1 MRMETAGH
9 GSPQR
14 RKGIAVGKGVIVA
27 MAALAVSGG
36 MEAGTAAQSTAAV
49 QAAPSGQAEA
59 GRKVAQLAEDSW
71 QWVLSTDNVLR
82 DAAGLPFSGIK
93 DIDLAEA
100 RRDAAVARRTLA
112 ALNAIDSARLATN
125 DQITRQFLLKFHEDI
140 AQGADNWLLDFA
152 ITPYSGVLPLNGL
165 LEFAAKRPLATPA
178 QRAEY
183 LRLLAELG
191 DRIDQMHARTV
202 AQRAAGIYL
211 PKPAIPSLRA
221 TYKALAGGV
230 EPRLVPDAA
239 RLLGLSAGERDAYTA
254 EVRSQVQARIA
265 PGITEIATLLGADY
279 EAQAPA
285 AIGLSQFPGGG
296 ARYARAIATY
306 TTLQASPEDLHALG
320 LRLVA
325 DTQGRMAE
333 IRTQLGFNGTQAEF
347 HRMLDTDPRFRVAS
361 DAALEALYREQI
373 ARIEPH
379 VPAYF
384 GRLPKAPYGIR
395 RIPAANERGVAFG
408 YYEKPSSVEPAGLF
422 RYNGADLDKRSMV
435 QAAAINFHELIP
447 GHHFHLALQAEN
459 GDLPM
464 IRRELASLRLS
475 AYNEGWAQYAANL
488 AIEMGALKDDYEL
501 YGLVA
506 TDAMMAARLVVDT
519 GVNALG
525 WDFDKART
533 YLVDNTLMSPQQAA
547 AEVLR
552 YATDVPGQALGYK
565 LGHEHVLGLRRRA
578 ETELGKDFDLRAF
591 HDAVLAPGA
600 LPLSVLDA
608 QMEKWLEAQRRRR
621 P

>member
-1 MRMETAGH
+1 MNRM
-9 GSPQR
+9 S
-14 RKGIAVGKGVIVA
+14 VVA
-27 MAALAVSGG
+27 MAALLASGAV
-36 MEAGTAAQSTAAV
+36 EVPA
-49 QAAPSGQAEA
+49 
-59 GRKVAQLAEDSW
+59 VAQPPARSNEAERAVAGIADESW

-82 DAAGLPFSGIK
+82 DAAGLPFIGIK

-100 RRDAAVARRTLA
+100 RKDASFARNRLA
-112 ALNAIDSARLATN
+112 ALRAIDPSQLSA
-125 DQITRQFLLKFHEDI
+125 DDEITRQFLLKFHEDV
-140 AQGADNWLLDFA
+140 AYEPDNWLLDFA

-165 LEFAAKRPLATPA
+165 LEFASKRPLATPA

-202 AQRAAGIYL
+202 AQREAGIYL
-211 PKPAIPSLRA
+211 PKPAIASLRA
-221 TYKALAGGV
+221 TYQGLAGGV

-239 RLLGLSAGERDAYTA
+239 RLAGLPDKERDAYA
-254 EVRSQVQARIA
+254 AQVRSLVQARIA
-265 PGITEIATLLGADY
+265 PRIAAIAGLLDPAY
-279 EAQAPA
+279 EAKAPA
-285 AIGLSQFPGGG
+285 AIGLSQYPGGRD
-296 ARYARAIATY
+296 RYARAVATY
-306 TTLQASPEDLHALG
+306 TTMQASPEELHALG

-325 DTQGRMAE
+325 DAQGRMAA
-333 IRTQLGFNGTQAEF
+333 IRSRLGFTGTQAEF
-347 HRMLDTDPRFRVAS
+347 HRMLDTDPRFRVAD
-361 DAALEALYREQI
+361 DAALEALYRAQI

-384 GRLPKAPYGIR
+384 GRLPRAPYGIR
-395 RIPAANERGVAFG
+395 RIPPANERGVAFG

-459 GDLPM
+459 KALPM

-488 AIEMGALKDDYEL
+488 AIEMGALKDDYEH

-506 TDAMMAARLVVDT
+506 TDVMMAARLVVDT

-525 WDFDKART
+525 WDYEKART
-533 YLVDNTLMSPQQAA
+533 YLVDNTLMSPQQAS

-565 LGHEHVLGLRRRA
+565 LGHEHILGLRRHVEA
-578 ETELGKDFDLRAF
+578 ELGRDFDLRAF

-600 LPLSVLDA
+600 LPLSVLD
-608 QMEKWLEAQRRRR
+608 QHMEKWIAGQRRAR

>member
-1 MRMETAGH
+1 ML
-9 GSPQR
+9 
-14 RKGIAVGKGVIVA
+14 RKVVA
-27 MAALAVSGG
+27 MRGLVFALVALVAASGSEVPG
-36 MEAGTAAQSTAAV
+36 QAQSPATA
-49 QAAPSGQAEA
+49 QAAPVKANRA
-59 GRKVAQLAEDSW
+59 GRTVARIADESW
-71 QWVLSTDNVLR
+71 QWVLSSDNVLR
-82 DAAGLPFSGIK
+82 DAAGLPFIGIK
-93 DIDLAEA
+93 DIDIGEA
-100 RRDAAVARRTLA
+100 RKDAEFARSRLS
-112 ALNAIDSARLATN
+112 ALRAIDPNQLDA
-125 DQITRQFLLKFHEDI
+125 DDEITRQFLLKLHEDV
-140 AQGADNWLLDFA
+140 AQEPDNRLLDFA

-165 LEFAAKRPLATPA
+165 LEFASKRALATPA
-178 QRAEY
+178 ERAEY

-191 DRIDQMHARTV
+191 NRIDQMHARTV
-202 AQRAAGIYL
+202 AQREAGIHL

-221 TYKALAGGV
+221 TYQALAGGV

-239 RLLGLSAGERDAYTA
+239 RLAGLPASERDAHVA
-254 EVRSQVQARIA
+254 EVRSLVQSRIA
-265 PGITEIATLLGADY
+265 PGMAAIAALLGADY
-279 EAQAPA
+279 EAKAPPT
-285 AIGLSQFPGGG
+285 IGLSQYPGGRD
-296 ARYARAIATY
+296 RYARAIATY
-306 TTLQASPEDLHALG
+306 TTMQASPEELHALG

-325 DTQGRMAE
+325 DTQARMNA
-333 IRTQLGFNGTQAEF
+333 IRTRLGFAGTQAEF
-347 HRMLDTDPRFRVAS
+347 HRMLETDPRFRVAS
-361 DAALEALYREQI
+361 DAALEALYREQMT
-373 ARIEPH
+373 RIEAH

-384 GRLPKAPYGIR
+384 GRLPRAPYGIQ

-459 GDLPM
+459 SNLPM

-488 AIEMGALKDDYEL
+488 AVEMGALKDDYEL

-525 WDFDKART
+525 WDFEKARN
-533 YLVDNTLMSPQQAA
+533 YLVDHTLISPQQAS

-565 LGHEHVLGLRRRA
+565 LGHEHILGLRRRA
-578 ETELGKDFDLRAF
+578 EEELGKDFDLRAF

-600 LPLSVLDA
+600 LPLDVLDA
-608 QMEKWLEAQRRRR
+608 HVARWIAAQRKGRS
-621 P
+621 PDY

>member
-1 MRMETAGH
+1 MRDG
-9 GSPQR
+9 
-14 RKGIAVGKGVIVA
+14 AVFA
-27 MAALAVSGG
+27 MAALLASGT
-36 MEAGTAAQSTAAV
+36 AGTAMAQSPAQPKPAAQTA
-49 QAAPSGQAEA
+49 SAEA
-59 GRKVAQLAEDSW
+59 GRAVSQIADESW
-71 QWVLSTDNVLR
+71 QWVLSSDNVLR
-82 DAAGLPFSGIK
+82 DAAGLPFAGIK

-100 RRDAAVARRTLA
+100 RRDADFARSRLG
-112 ALNAIDSARLATN
+112 ALRAIDPRRLDA
-125 DQITRQFLLKFHEDI
+125 DDEVTRQFLLKFHEDV
-140 AQGADNWLLDFA
+140 AQLPDNWLLDFA

-165 LEFAAKRPLATPA
+165 LEFASKRPLATPS

-191 DRIDQMHARTV
+191 DLLDQMRARTV
-202 AQRAAGIYL
+202 AQREAGIYL

-221 TYKALAGGV
+221 TYQALAGGV
-230 EPRLVPDAA
+230 APRLVPDAA
-239 RLLGLSAGERDAYTA
+239 RLAELPQAERDAYVA
-254 EVRSQVQARIA
+254 RVRTLVETRVR
-265 PGITEIATLLGADY
+265 PGIATIASLLDADY
-279 EAQAPA
+279 EAKAPA
-285 AIGLSQFPGGG
+285 AIGLSQYPGGRN
-296 ARYARAIATY
+296 RYVRAIATY
-306 TTLQASPEDLHALG
+306 TTMQASPEELHTLG
-320 LRLVA
+320 LRLVDA
-325 DTQGRMAE
+325 AQARMAA
-333 IRTQLGFNGTQAEF
+333 IRSRLGFTGTQAEF
-347 HRMLDTDPRFRVAS
+347 HRMLDTDPRFRVAT

-373 ARIEPH
+373 ARIEAH

-459 GDLPM
+459 GDLPR
-464 IRRELASLRLS
+464 IRRDLASLRLS

-488 AIEMGALKDDYEL
+488 ADEMGALKDDYER

-525 WDFDKART
+525 WDFDKARD
-533 YLVDNTLMSPQQAA
+533 YLVANTLMSPQQAA

-565 LGHEHVLGLRRRA
+565 LGHEHILGLRRRA
-578 ETELGKDFDLRAF
+578 EAELGDGFDLKAF

-600 LPLSVLDA
+600 LPLSVLDTHID
-608 QMEKWLEAQRRRR
+608 KWIASQRKARSS

>member
-1 MRMETAGH
+1 MRA
-9 GSPQR
+9 
-14 RKGIAVGKGVIVA
+14 KAFI
-27 MAALAVSGG
+27 
-36 MEAGTAAQSTAAV
+36 AAV
-49 QAAPSGQAEA
+49 ALVWSSWLAAAAPPAPA
-59 GRKVAQLAEDSW
+59 NPDDARRAVARIADESW
-71 QWVLSTDNVLR
+71 QWVLATDNALR
-82 DAAGLPFSGIK
+82 DAAGLPFAGVK
-93 DIDLAEA
+93 DIDIADARKDADFASTHLA
-100 RRDAAVARRTLA
+100 TLR
-112 ALNAIDSARLATN
+112 AIDPKLLDSN
-125 DQITRQFLLKFHEDI
+125 DEITRQFLLKLHEDV
-140 AQGADNWLLDFA
+140 AQGPDNWLFDFA

-165 LEFAAKRPLATPA
+165 VEFASKRPLATPA
-178 QRAEY
+178 QRADY

-202 AQRAAGIYL
+202 AQREAGIYL

-221 TYKALAGGV
+221 TYQALAAGLDA
-230 EPRLVPDAA
+230 RLVPDAG
-239 RLLGLSAGERDAYTA
+239 RLGGLQADERAAYAA
-254 EVRSQVQARIA
+254 EVGSMVQVRLAT
-265 PGITEIATLLGADY
+265 PITAIATLLGPDY
-279 EAQAPA
+279 EAKAPA
-285 AIGLSQFPGGG
+285 AIGLSQYPGGRD
-296 ARYARAIATY
+296 RYARAIATY
-306 TTLQASPEDLHALG
+306 TTMQVSPAELHALG

-325 DTQGRMAE
+325 DTQTRLAA
-333 IRTQLGFNGTQAEF
+333 IRTRLGFTGTQAEF
-347 HRMLDTDPRFRVAS
+347 HRMLDTDPRFRVAN

-379 VPAYF
+379 VPTYF
-384 GRLPKAPYGIR
+384 GRLPKAPYSIR

-408 YYEKPSSVEPAGLF
+408 YYEKPSSVEPSGLF
-422 RYNGADLDKRSMV
+422 RYNGADLDRRSMV

-459 GDLPM
+459 RELPM

-488 AIEMGALKDDYEL
+488 AVEMGALKDDYEL

-525 WDFDKART
+525 WTFDRART
-533 YLVDNTLMSPQQAA
+533 YLVDHTLMSPQQAS

-565 LGHEHVLGLRRRA
+565 LGHQRILGLRRRA
-578 ETELGKDFDLRAF
+578 EAALADDFDRRAF

-600 LPLSVLDA
+600 LPLDVLDA
-608 QMEKWLEAQRRRR
+608 HIGRWIASQRRSKR
-621 P
+621 

>member
-1 MRMETAGH
+1 MRGLVCAM
-9 GSPQR
+9 
-14 RKGIAVGKGVIVA
+14 VA
-27 MAALAVSGG
+27 LVVSNGPEVAAR
-36 MEAGTAAQSTAAV
+36 
-49 QAAPSGQAEA
+49 APAA
-59 GRKVAQLAEDSW
+59 GRQPAAEPASEAARTVARIADESW
-71 QWVLSTDNVLR
+71 QWVLSSDNVLR
-82 DAAGLPFSGIK
+82 DAAGLPFAGIK

-100 RRDAAVARRTLA
+100 RKDAEFARGRLS
-112 ALNAIDSARLATN
+112 ALRAIDPNQLDA
-125 DQITRQFLLKFHEDI
+125 DDEITRQFLLKLHEDV
-140 AQGADNWLLDFA
+140 AQEPDNWLLDFA

-165 LEFAAKRPLATPA
+165 LEFASKRPLATPA
-178 QRAEY
+178 ERAEY

-191 DRIDQMHARTV
+191 NRIDQMHARTV
-202 AQRAAGIYL
+202 AQREAGIYL

-221 TYKALAGGV
+221 TYQALASGL
-230 EPRLVPDAA
+230 EPRLVPNAA
-239 RLLGLSAGERDAYTA
+239 RLAGIPAGEGDAYAAQVTSL
-254 EVRSQVQARIA
+254 VRARIA
-265 PGITEIATLLGADY
+265 PRITAIAALLDADY
-279 EAQAPA
+279 EAKAPA
-285 AIGLSQFPGGG
+285 AIGLSQYPGGRD
-296 ARYARAIATY
+296 RYARAVATY
-306 TTLQASPEDLHALG
+306 TTMQASPEELHGLG

-325 DTQGRMAE
+325 DTQSRMKA
-333 IRTQLGFNGTQAEF
+333 IRTRLGFAGTQAEF
-347 HRMLDTDPRFRVAS
+347 HHMLETDPRFRVAS

-373 ARIEPH
+373 ARIEAQ

-384 GRLPKAPYGIR
+384 GRLPKAPYDIR

-459 GDLPM
+459 AALPR

-488 AIEMGALKDDYEL
+488 AAEMSALKDDHER

-525 WDFDKART
+525 WDFARARN
-533 YLVDNTLMSPQQAA
+533 YLVDTTLMSPQQAS

-565 LGHEHVLGLRRRA
+565 LGHEHILGLRRRA
-578 ETELGKDFDLRAF
+578 EAALGKNFDLRAF

-600 LPLSVLDA
+600 LPLDV
-608 QMEKWLEAQRRRR
+608 LEAHVARWIAGQRNHPR
-621 P
+621 